1 MKRRVNL
8 FAPSLLPE
16 RARLTLPRLALTCVA
31 VVGLAVALG
40 VTLHLQAR
48 GLDQQLLAAREA
60 QTAQSAELAQLAA
73 KARAHQPRPELVAKV
88 EQARKQLES
97 FQRLVTVLDQDELL
111 THPGFSK
118 LMADLS
124 TSADNQ
130 VWLERFQ
137 LARDQ
142 VLLSGQARRAAAVP
156 AWLDKL
162 GQQPSLQGR
171 AVSQLSITGE
181 AGKPV
186 HFVAAHGLA
195 QQEEAQ

>member
-8 FAPSLLPE
+8 YAPSLLPE
-16 RARLTLPRLALTCVA
+16 RARLTLPRLIVACVA
-31 VVGLAVALG
+31 VLVLAIAVGVMLN
-40 VTLHLQAR
+40 LQSR
-48 GLDQQLLAAREA
+48 GLEQQLAAARDS
-60 QTAQSAELAQLAA
+60 QTQQSAELARLAA
-73 KARAHQPRPELVAKV
+73 QVRAHQPRPELVAKV

-97 FQRLVTVLDQDELL
+97 FQRLTSVLDQDELL
-111 THPGFSK
+111 THPGFSN
-118 LMADLS
+118 LMADLAS
-124 TSADNQ
+124 SADNQ

-171 AVSQLSITGE
+171 AVSQLSIKGE

-186 HFVAAHGLA
+186 HFVAGHGLA
-195 QQEEAQ
+195 SREESQ

>member
-8 FAPSLLPE
+8 YSPSLLPK
-16 RARLTLPRLALTCVA
+16 RDRLTLPRLLLACAA
-31 VVGLAVALG
+31 VVVLSVLTAML
-40 VTLHLQAR
+40 LRYQAST
-48 GLDQQLLAAREA
+48 LDQQLAEA
-60 QTAQSAELAQLAA
+60 QAEQNRVSAELSQVTALL
-73 KARAHQPRPELVAKV
+73 RAHQPRPDLVAQV
-88 EQARKQLES
+88 EQAR
-97 FQRLVTVLDQDELL
+97 QRLEGFRRLADVLDRDELL
-111 THPGFSK
+111 TEPGFSS
-118 LMADLS
+118 LMADLA

-171 AVSQLSITGE
+171 AVSQLSIQGE

-186 HFVAAHGLA
+186 RFTAGHGLV
-195 QQEEAQ
+195 QEEAK